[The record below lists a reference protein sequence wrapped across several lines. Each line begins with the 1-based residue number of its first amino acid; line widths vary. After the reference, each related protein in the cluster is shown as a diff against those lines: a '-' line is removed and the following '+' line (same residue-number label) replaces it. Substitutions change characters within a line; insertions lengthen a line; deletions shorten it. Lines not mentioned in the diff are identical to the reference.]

1 VAELDE
7 DRLAKLEEIVSRMRP
22 VDPDGNS
29 LDWSHG
35 ELPVFRHTFESFRD
49 LLAEVRRLREREAL
63 LEGQRHAFDMDRQR
77 AATERD
83 AAQELARELVGQVT
97 QWSGAHAEALE
108 RVQEL
113 EGEARQANALLRVYK
128 GTNGRLAARTEMVEQ
143 ALVAVREQAGEED
156 WFAEDRPIS
165 LIHLG
170 HLQKPNPDCEL
181 CAARGRRS
189 AQP

>member
-1 VAELDE
+1 MTAPTPGLDVVKLRRLVDAMNEGGRLMTSTPASSPERGAAVRQWLDSRRELNGILIGLSEHVVA
-7 DRLAKLEEIVSRMRP
+7 ALEERE
-22 VDPDGNS
+22 G
-29 LDWSHG
+29 L
-35 ELPVFRHTFESFRD
+35 
-49 LLAEVRRLREREAL
+49 RLRVEQA
-63 LEGQRHAFDMDRQR
+63 
-77 AATERD
+77 
-83 AAQELARELVGQVT
+83 
-97 QWSGAHAEALE
+97 
-108 RVQEL
+108 

-156 WFAEDRPIS
+156 WFVEDRPIS